1 MRDVPWY
8 VQEPVSEERLH
19 FFAQKPNRQ
28 HPRFINLR
36 QQDFRLQPDSPAFSL
51 GFKQIPV
58 GKLGLYTDEFRNNRL
73 P

>member
-1 MRDVPWY
+1 MKDVPWY

-19 FFAQKPNRQ
+19 LCAPKANRQ
-28 HPRFINLR
+28 HPRFVNLR
-36 QQDFRLQPDSPAFSL
+36 QQDFRLQPESPAFSL

-58 GKLGLYTDEFRNNRL
+58 GKIGLYIDEFRDKRL